1 MLDPATDLGWWVA
14 VAEEGEQAASSIRQP
29 RLLAELLDLS
39 ARVYLTAGLWQAAE
53 TAWKRAL
60 YLMDKLNDDAEF
72 TRYIEHLAATYRLAD
87 RPNYV
92 LETLERLIEYHE
104 RRGTPGKP
112 AHPDKVAKTQAE
124 IAAIMVKHGNDTTA
138 IEYLTRA
145 DRLLNQQPDTP
156 ELRIQRAV
164 ILADLGTAHARQ
176 GAITSART
184 PYRKALALVIDL
196 DEAMEHRIRDL
207 QLDLQRQRRQDR
219 ERQRQQDL
227 RLDLRL
233 DLGCEFQRS

>member
-1 MLDPATDLGWWVA
+1 MVEVLCAANEHGAPDVAARVARAAWRGLGAHSIVVDTVVERALAAQAVVADLATQDLTVPRGKAHDPEIPSAFIGARILDGKIPRVLDPATDLAWWVA

-92 LETLERLIEYHE
+92 LQTLERLIEYHE
-104 RRGTPGKP
+104 TPRNTG
-112 AHPDKVAKTQAE
+112 Q
-124 IAAIMVKHGNDTTA
+124 
-138 IEYLTRA
+138 TR
-145 DRLLNQQPDTP
+145 PP
-156 ELRIQRAV
+156 
-164 ILADLGTAHARQ
+164 
-176 GAITSART
+176 
-184 PYRKALALVIDL
+184 
-196 DEAMEHRIRDL
+196 
-207 QLDLQRQRRQDR
+207 
-219 ERQRQQDL
+219 
-227 RLDLRL
+227 
-233 DLGCEFQRS
+233 